1 LTALIESKL
10 LVNKLPFKYVIFV
23 WKNLRRRLTFLKNSK
38 HSLENDVMLI
48 MTLKSGLFKF
58 PFIVRLQD
66 LVGHHFTVDK
76 LVGLSNYPKVPS
88 VIW

>member
-1 LTALIESKL
+1 VSKL
-10 LVNKLPFKYVIFV
+10 QANKLLPKNVIF
-23 WKNLRRRLTFLKNSK
+23 RLDEIKEKIAFLKNSK
-38 HSLENDVMLI
+38 HSLENNVMLI

>member
-1 LTALIESKL
+1 VSKL
-10 LVNKLPFKYVIFV
+10 QANKLLPKNVIF
-23 WKNLRRRLTFLKNSK
+23 RLDEIKEKIAFLKNSK

-66 LVGHHFTVDK
+66 IVCHHFTVDK